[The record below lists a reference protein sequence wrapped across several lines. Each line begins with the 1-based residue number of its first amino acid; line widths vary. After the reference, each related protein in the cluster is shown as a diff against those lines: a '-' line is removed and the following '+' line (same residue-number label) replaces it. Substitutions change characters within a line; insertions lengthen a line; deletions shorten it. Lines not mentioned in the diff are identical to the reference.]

1 MASVMTEIKA
11 SDLHESI
18 RAEFGTK
25 RDSRLIVT
33 SSDHRINA
41 RELDDLNLAHFLYQM
56 DTGQVPGVV
65 WNGPAYCKWV
75 AVFAAECMLEW
86 KHRFGGFPPSTCFE
100 RLVLQISGMY
110 PDLKEA
116 AKHRRM
122 VFSWSG
128 AQPFTWHQ
136 VAESPNTSIV
146 KHRPGKLQ
154 AECQRQCLPGL
165 VWTNRTMPPWYYENL
180 GLISKATDAYIKS
193 KNYKVV
199 C

>member
-1 MASVMTEIKA
+1 MQSVMTEIKA

-18 RAEFGTK
+18 RKEFGPK

-56 DTGQVPGVV
+56 DTGQVPGIV

-100 RLVLQISGMY
+100 RLALLISGMY
-110 PDLKEA
+110 PDLKQA
-116 AKHRRM
+116 SSGRRM
-122 VFSWSG
+122 VFSWVYS
-128 AQPFTWHQ
+128 QSFVWHQ
-136 VAESPNTSIV
+136 LVKLPDISIV
-146 KHRPGKLQ
+146 GHRPAKLKTMC
-154 AECQRQCLPGL
+154 AAQCLPGL

-180 GLISKATDAYIKS
+180 GLISEATDVYIKS

-199 C
+199 S